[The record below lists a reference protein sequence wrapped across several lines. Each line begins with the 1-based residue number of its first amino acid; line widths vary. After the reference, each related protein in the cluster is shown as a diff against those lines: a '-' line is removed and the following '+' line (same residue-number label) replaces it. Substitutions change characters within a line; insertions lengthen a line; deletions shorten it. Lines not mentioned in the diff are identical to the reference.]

1 MKNIFRILIL
11 LLISLA
17 LEANAQQK
25 PLPFL
30 RDVTLKSNVEFNA
43 PKGIYSY
50 SYSIKN
56 GASNTGELDDFEIDV
71 RRDSLS
77 TIVLDNIGLQFEDT
91 LLEKWYMRKSTEV
104 LKSTVPLSFPS
115 LPPYGEA
122 TLTIRGTV
130 RLMAKVIRQGQ
141 EVRGFVISS
150 KGLPGIRKFIA
161 IPYYDIVNYYPSID
175 DVDDPDSLMDKME
188 RDRDSISFHGYTVG
202 PIAPPVDFVE
212 IAWCDTLLSYSQQS
226 SSLGWIKDQRTEQRL
241 DRKLERAK
249 RLLQMADTWPPG
261 SSAFL
266 DETEKALKEDDNECS
281 REYGQDAVRE
291 VPRLMLDEEKL
302 MDLIRIGRESMQGS
316 GKDKMKKPDENRR
329 KEQYRDALYWAAKQV
344 MESFVRE
351 VEILN
356 KLSEKGLPAAAGK
369 RQYLTSEA
377 YALLKYNAEYLIDQ
391 LPGKERK

>member
-1 MKNIFRILIL
+1 MSKFLNMSYFFAFILTLSCLFLEKSLSQDSLIIFKYPSEKDLTVEVKANVTRVHDTLRFQYEVGNLNFSLQRLWRFSIRPRAAIQAVHAPNGWDVRI
-11 LLISLA
+11 ISKPFVRISWGSSDSTKDIPPSGA
-17 LEANAQQK
+17 LSGFSYASNGIPAISDYYATGWVE
-25 PLPFL
+25 PPT
-30 RDVTLKSNVEFNA
+30 VNVE
-43 PKGIYSY
+43 
-50 SYSIKN
+50 
-56 GASNTGELDDFEIDV
+56 
-71 RRDSLS
+71 
-77 TIVLDNIGLQFEDT
+77 
-91 LLEKWYMRKSTEV
+91 
-104 LKSTVPLSFPS
+104 
-115 LPPYGEA
+115 
-122 TLTIRGTV
+122 
-130 RLMAKVIRQGQ
+130 
-141 EVRGFVISS
+141 
-150 KGLPGIRKFIA
+150 
-161 IPYYDIVNYYPSID
+161 
-175 DVDDPDSLMDKME
+175 PDSIAGGIFPENSLHGRTLAPLDPPMPL
-188 RDRDSISFHGYTVG
+188 ITASFL
-202 PIAPPVDFVE
+202 
-212 IAWCDTLLSYSQQS
+212 DTLLSNVHQS
-226 SSLGWIKDQRTEQRL
+226 FALGWIKDQRTEQRL

-266 DETEKALKEDDNECS
+266 DETEKALKEEDNECS

-302 MDLIRIGRESMQGS
+302 RDLIRIGRESMQGS

-391 LPGKERK
+391 LPEKKKK